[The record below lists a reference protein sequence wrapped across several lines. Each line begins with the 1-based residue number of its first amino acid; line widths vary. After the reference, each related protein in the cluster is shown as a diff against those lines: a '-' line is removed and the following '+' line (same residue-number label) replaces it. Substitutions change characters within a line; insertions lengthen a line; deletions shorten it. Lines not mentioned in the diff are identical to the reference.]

1 MPLTVTVFPRKK
13 GQESTVKGEGP
24 SSATPVSLLLATL
37 LSPTLLPACIKF
49 LKVSDGRDKTMKLV
63 QYTLKLLLLSHL
75 RSSKHKVLRTRLSAL
90 VSSFST
96 TRKILRLAHVIEPI
110 EELRDTWVTGRP
122 QGSLSAF
129 LGVWNDLFDDIYCLA
144 KIKVL
149 SGRAGDW
156 AERPSLYCWMAST
169 ILEIHE
175 NVAQQHDL
183 SRRIHHLPKF
193 ASEDDEERAKLEGK
207 LYWLRISLVKFLC
220 DGFFC
225 GYDLANASW
234 SERAYITSGWLSGI
248 MSTYKLW
255 VKTNG

>member
-1 MPLTVTVFPRKK
+1 MT
-13 GQESTVKGEGP
+13 
-24 SSATPVSLLLATL
+24 ATLSLLLAKA
-37 LSPTLLPACIKF
+37 LSPTLLPACIRF

-63 QYTLKLLLLSHL
+63 QYTLKLVLLSHL
-75 RSSKHKVLRTRLSAL
+75 RSPKHELLRTRLSAL

-96 TRKILRLAHVIEPI
+96 TRKILRLAHVLEPI
-110 EELRDTWVTGRP
+110 EELRETWVKGQPKGLRRYDLIRWYLGT
-122 QGSLSAF
+122 LSAF

-149 SGRAGDW
+149 SAQAGEW
-156 AERPSLYCWMAST
+156 AERRSLYCWMGS
-169 ILEIHE
+169 IVLDVHE
-175 NVAQQHDL
+175 NMAQQQVL
-183 SRRIHHLPKF
+183 TQRIHHLSKISP
-193 ASEDDEERAKLEGK
+193 EGDEERFKLENK
-207 LYWLRISLVKFLC
+207 LYWLRISLVKFLA

-234 SERAYITSGWLSGI
+234 SERAYITSGWFSGV